1 MKKNKLTSGFKKL
14 LITLFLMFTGPVIL
28 YQAFSNVGHQWYY
41 IVLILGLIL
50 CILSLITFFSG
61 IKSIINHIFDIDL

>member
-1 MKKNKLTSGFKKL
+1 MKKNKLNSGFKKL

-61 IKSIINHIFDIDL
+61 IKSIINHIFDKDL

>member
-1 MKKNKLTSGFKKL
+1 MKKNRLSSGFKKL

>member
-1 MKKNKLTSGFKKL
+1 MKKNRLSSGFKKL

-28 YQAFSNVGHQWYY
+28 YQAFSNEGHQWYY

-61 IKSIINHIFDIDL
+61 IKSIINHIFDEDL

>member
-1 MKKNKLTSGFKKL
+1 MKKNRLSSGFKKL

-50 CILSLITFFSG
+50 CI
-61 IKSIINHIFDIDL
+61 IKSIINHIFDKDL

>member
-1 MKKNKLTSGFKKL
+1 MKKNKLSSGFKKL

-28 YQAFSNVGHQWYY
+28 YQALSNVGHQWYY

-50 CILSLITFFSG
+50 CILSLITLYSG
-61 IKSIINHIFDIDL
+61 IKSIINHIIDKDL

>member
-1 MKKNKLTSGFKKL
+1 MKKNKLSSGFKKL
-14 LITLFLMFTGPVIL
+14 LITVFLMFTGPVIL

-61 IKSIINHIFDIDL
+61 IKSIINYIFDKDL